1 MDQRRFTAVVEREGD
16 MYVALCPQLDVV
28 SQGATVEEARDNL
41 REAVGLFLETASP
54 QEIEQRFRSEIFVTQ
69 FEVAH
74 G

>member
-1 MDQRRFTAVVEREGD
+1 MSQWRFTAVLEREDD

-28 SQGATVEEARDNL
+28 SQGATLEEARDNL
-41 REAVGLFLETASP
+41 REAVMLFLETASP
-54 QEIEQRFRSEIFVTQ
+54 EEIQQRSGSELFVTQ

>member
-1 MDQRRFTAVVEREGD
+1 MSQWRFTAVLEREDD

-28 SQGATVEEARDNL
+28 SQGATLEEARDNL
-41 REAVGLFLETASP
+41 REAVILFLETASP
-54 QEIEQRFRSEIFVTQ
+54 EEIQQRSASELFVTQ

>member
-54 QEIEQRFRSEIFVTQ
+54 QEIERRFRSEIFVTQ

>member
-1 MDQRRFTAVVEREGD
+1 MDQWRFTAVLEREGD

-28 SQGATVEEARDNL
+28 SQGATLEEARDNL
-41 REAVGLFLETASP
+41 REAVMLFLEAASP
-54 QEIEQRFRSEIFVTQ
+54 EEIRERYRSEVFVTR